1 MGLTGHMF
9 FSYPM
14 GDFCVIKTW
23 VQSILCPR
31 TQLGDDLG
39 VQKSKPRWVCAATWG
54 TVVELTGHMFFSY
67 PMGDFCVI
75 ETWVQSVL
83 WPRTQLGDG
92 PGGQKIITKVGPR
105 CHLGSSGWTNR
116 SHVLLLPHGGF
127 LRH

>member
-1 MGLTGHMF
+1 
-9 FSYPM
+9 
-14 GDFCVIKTW
+14 
-23 VQSILCPR
+23 
-31 TQLGDDLG
+31 
-39 VQKSKPRWVCAATWG
+39 
-54 TVVELTGHMFFSY
+54 
-67 PMGDFCVI
+67 MGDFCVI

-127 LRH
+127 LRPLKLGSKVYFGPGPNLVMVLESKIITKVGLRCHLGYSGGTNRSHVLLLPHGGFLRH

>member
-1 MGLTGHMF
+1 
-9 FSYPM
+9 M
-14 GDFCVIKTW
+14 GDFCVIETW
-23 VQSILCPR
+23 VQSVLWPR
-31 TQLGDDLG
+31 TPLGDG
-39 VQKSKPRWVCAATWG
+39 PGGQKIITKVGPHDVPPAG
-54 TVVELTGHMFFSY
+54 PVVELTGHMFFSY

-75 ETWVQSVL
+75 ETWVHSVL

-92 PGGQKIITKVGPR
+92 PGGKKIITKVGPR